1 MDMRGHNS
9 RVAGN
14 WIAISREMRDH
25 PIVGM
30 GQPVAPAD
38 PKRGSYSRYEA
49 WQDLLMEAKWKP
61 FQAKN
66 KGKVVTLE
74 RGQLMASRTWLAAR
88 WNWSEKTVR
97 TFLDKLEGEFMV
109 RREKGQQKGNS
120 VNVVSICNYDIYQTI
135 GELMELTEGQ
145 RRATEGPAKGQQRAS
160 QGPESNKETK
170 ETRKQGFDVGPAVT
184 IDAAAEANG
193 TALFDRLTEAAGP
206 ALRNPAATP
215 GLLIVAEPRRWLAA
229 GCDLEL
235 DILPTLRAMSRTLR
249 PASVGTWA
257 YFAQAVSDTR
267 ATRARPMPEGRA
279 LASPR
284 AKSFAEQDLDRHRNF
299 MKALEK

>member
-160 QGPESNKETK
+160 QGPESNKETL
-170 ETRKQGFDVGPAVT
+170 KQDYDSKPIAISSMT
-184 IDAAAEANG
+184 EACG
-193 TALFDRLTEAAGP
+193 LSLVPQLEAAAGP
-206 ALRNPAATP
+206 ALANTAACP
-215 GLLIVAEPRRWLAA
+215 GLLILSAVNGWIEQ
-229 GCDLEL
+229 GCSVEK
-235 DILPTLRAMSRTLR
+235 DILPAIRARAARAAPGSIR
-249 PASVGTWA
+249 SWS
-257 YFAQAVSDTR
+257 YFTQAVVDAR
-267 ATRARPMPEGRA
+267 ATRLAPVPEGRA
-279 LASPR
+279 SSAK

-299 MKALEK
+299 MQALEG